1 VAGDVGVIKHSF
13 IEMAA
18 DKHSEDSEIPILRG
32 AVVRKKINRIKSVF
46 VDISFPDITTLPD
59 VIVFQNYYSSSMT
72 IAQQVAV
79 DEFVTILDH
88 YQLMN
93 DAHSESEAQNWH
105 EIDCKLFNG
114 NYKPG
119 ATMRFT
125 LYQPDPSWLKYEI
138 QNIKAVSRFQSS
150 GKAKTSSAAFDGRCL
165 PAMITADW
173 TRLLQAE
180 QTQKKM
186 QKPPPIT
193 FSLAEYRKMQK
204 KKEKKKDKKGGGGSL
219 AVTNDEFGIS
229 IPDFSKNEDAL

>member
-1 VAGDVGVIKHSF
+1 M
-13 IEMAA
+13 EMTA
-18 DKHSEDSEIPILRG
+18 DKHCEDTEIPILRG
-32 AVVRKKINRIKSVF
+32 TVVRKKINRIKSVF
-46 VDISFPDITTLPD
+46 VDISFPDVTTSPD
-59 VIVFQNYYSSSMT
+59 FIVFQNYYSSSVS
-72 IAQQVAV
+72 IAQQVAA
-79 DEFVTILDH
+79 DEFVTILDS

-114 NYKPG
+114 NYSPG

-125 LYQPDPSWLKYEI
+125 MYQPDPSWLKYEI
-138 QNIKAVSRFQSS
+138 QNIKVISRFQSG
-150 GKAKTSSAAFDGRCL
+150 GKGRTATAAFAGGL
-165 PAMITADW
+165 AASITGDW

-180 QTQKKM
+180 NAQKRI
-186 QKPPPIT
+186 QRPPAIT

-204 KKEKKKDKKGGGGSL
+204 KKEKKKDKKGAASQL

>member
-1 VAGDVGVIKHSF
+1 
-13 IEMAA
+13 
-18 DKHSEDSEIPILRG
+18 
-32 AVVRKKINRIKSVF
+32 
-46 VDISFPDITTLPD
+46 
-59 VIVFQNYYSSSMT
+59 
-72 IAQQVAV
+72 
-79 DEFVTILDH
+79 
-88 YQLMN
+88 MN

-138 QNIKAVSRFQSS
+138 QNIKAVARLQSS
-150 GKAKTSSAAFDGRCL
+150 GKAQTSSAAFDSRGL

-173 TRLLQAE
+173 TMLLQAE
-180 QTQKKM
+180 QSQKNM

-204 KKEKKKDKKGGGGSL
+204 KKEKKKDKKGSGAAL

-229 IPDFSKNEDAL
+229 IPDFSKNDDAV